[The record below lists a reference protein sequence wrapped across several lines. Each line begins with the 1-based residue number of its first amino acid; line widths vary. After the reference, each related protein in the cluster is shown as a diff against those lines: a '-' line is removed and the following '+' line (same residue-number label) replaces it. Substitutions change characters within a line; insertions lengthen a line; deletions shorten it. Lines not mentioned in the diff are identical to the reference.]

1 MELPQIQARS
11 MCKKVKPVNY
21 NFSKYWHYI
30 IVPLLSTPI
39 MKRAIKSGTLGAVNN
54 DLYVGNKLR
63 KLKMDKAPS
72 YYGNYPLD
80 AHDEWG

>member
-1 MELPQIQARS
+1 M
-11 MCKKVKPVNY
+11 
-21 NFSKYWHYI
+21 
-30 IVPLLSTPI
+30 PLLSTPI